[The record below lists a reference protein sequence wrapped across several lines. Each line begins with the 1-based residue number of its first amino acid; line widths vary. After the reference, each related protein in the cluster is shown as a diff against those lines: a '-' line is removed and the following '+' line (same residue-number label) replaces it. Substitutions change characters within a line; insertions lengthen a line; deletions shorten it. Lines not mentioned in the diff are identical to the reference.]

1 MQAGRD
7 AFASTVRQVEWAGL
21 QGDRGPNRGIE
32 RNSPEQKQ
40 NLAVKLMPV
49 CCGH

>member
-1 MQAGRD
+1 MHAGCD
-7 AFASTVRQVEWAGL
+7 AFASRVRQGECAGL
-21 QGDRGPNRGIE
+21 REGRGPKRGIE

-49 CCGH
+49 CCKH